1 MFYSLQQAPLWVMII
16 ILGLIFIGALELTFR
31 IHQHCCKTKADNKIE
46 AVGHL
51 LSAVLG
57 LLALLLGFTFS
68 MALERYDS
76 RLVLVR
82 AESNAISTAYLQVQI
97 LDEPY
102 RNQLNSLFKKYV
114 NTRLDYFTHE
124 NLSAYKG
131 TLAVE
136 DAMWPIMTQAVHA
149 MDNHDYTSVVVSSMN
164 AMFDMAAS
172 RRAAIAAKIPTSVFE
187 MIIWYAVISSI
198 TIGYTLSA
206 TNQRHFLLSSIVLF
220 LVAFVIALIM
230 DLDRPLHGTI
240 HVSYEP
246 LKLVAEQINR

>member
-1 MFYSLQQAPLWVMII
+1 MSFVLQQAPLWVMLIV
-16 ILGLIFIGALELTFR
+16 LGMVFVGSFELTFR
-31 IHQHCCKTKADNKIE
+31 IHQRCCKAKTSNKVD

-82 AESNAISTAYLQVQI
+82 EESNAISTAYLQVQI
-97 LDEPY
+97 LDEPF
-102 RNQLNSLFKKYV
+102 RSQLNSLFKKYV
-114 NTRLDYFTHE
+114 NTRLDYFTNE
-124 NLSAYKG
+124 KLSAYKD

-136 DAMWPIMTQAVHA
+136 DAMWPIVTKAVHV
-149 MDNHDYTSVVVSSMN
+149 MENHDYTSVVVSSMN
-164 AMFDMAAS
+164 SMFDMAAS
-172 RRAAIAAKIPTSVFE
+172 RRAAIAAKIPKSVFE
-187 MIIWYAVISSI
+187 MIIWYAIISSI
-198 TIGYTLSA
+198 TIAYTLSA
-206 TNQRHFLLSSIVLF
+206 TNQRHILLSTIVLF
-220 LVAFVIALIM
+220 LVAFVIALIV

-246 LKLVAEQINR
+246 LKLVADQINR